1 MPEPDEF
8 LDKFGQILESP
19 MMHIGAKAH
28 KIVDMLDDLFARS
41 WIYSRHL
48 ALIVECFAKYGYVK
62 QTKYFGTYRVDLV
75 IALFARVVDL
85 HNFEFVVSICC
96 TVHASIV
103 NVNCSWM
110 LCRPMK
116 WRV

>member
-19 MMHIGAKAH
+19 MTHIGAKAH

-48 ALIVECFAKYGYVK
+48 ALIVEVFSKYGYIK

-85 HNFEFVVSICC
+85 HNFEFVVGQEVVVPSLW
-96 TVHASIV
+96 
-103 NVNCSWM
+103 N
-110 LCRPMK
+110 
-116 WRV
+116 